1 MLDDAERQHDL
12 LLAQLDAIAA
22 THIDPASLARF
33 RPFLHHYYEMATPTA
48 LTARSPAQLFQI
60 AWQHWLLTEQRAA
73 GEINLKVSPPADD
86 KPDDFASVST
96 VIEDMPFLMDSISMA
111 IREAD
116 SAIDWSVH
124 PLLRIRRDNAGRL
137 QQVLGAGD
145 DTSSSR
151 ALTESLIHMEFEA
164 LTDEQDYAQLT
175 DTIRQLLHDLR
186 IVVEDYPAMRD
197 TLLAQAARLRQAP
210 PNLDQDECDEVADF
224 LRWLADGHFT
234 FLGYARS
241 RAGTDAGTDTG
252 TDSSPHG
259 AAPEFLLH
267 TLTEHGLGLTRA
279 DARFADTDEFI
290 APVEELKRHAQ
301 SNHLLVVTK
310 ANARSPIHHPQ
321 YMDIISI
328 KQFDANGT
336 LEETHRFI
344 GLFSLDVY
352 INRPKDIPLIRRKAQ
367 YVIDRSRLPEN
378 SYSGKNLHDI
388 LHQLPRDE
396 LFQSSE
402 DELYHTCMGIRGLR
416 DRHQL
421 RLFMRRDRYGR
432 FYSCMVYLPR
442 DRYTRE
448 MRDRIAQELLR
459 VCNGLSIDRNVDF
472 LRGELA
478 RIHYIVR
485 TAPGSRIGLR
495 TEEVE
500 ERLIAATRSW
510 RDRLRDQLTRDAL
523 SIENAQTGQ
532 RLARRFCD
540 AFPLAYTSHTDIVDA
555 ATDIHYLA
563 QLNTDTPVLPR
574 LLVDRA
580 AAGQS
585 CPTALRLY
593 CLDQPVALSDVL
605 PTLENFGL
613 RVIRQDPTQVTPR
626 DGGTLW
632 IQAFDIQVQGDCALS
647 QEALKSVFETA
658 FLQCWHG
665 ETENDSLNQL
675 TMSAGLDWRQV
686 VCLRT
691 LTRYLLQTGL
701 PYSQHYM
708 AELLAEHCQFARLLV
723 EQFETRFDPQL
734 DDSSRQQRS
743 LTLAQ
748 ALDHHLDAVTTLDGD
763 RVLRSFLGV
772 VRASLRTNYFQRTP
786 DDLPKRYVS
795 IKLNPELVPE
805 LPAPRPMFE
814 AFVYSPEMEA
824 IHLRGG
830 KVARGGLR
838 WSDRRE
844 DFRTEVLGLVK
855 AQMVKN
861 AIIVPVGAKGGFV
874 VKRGDPTDREAWQAA
889 GKACY
894 RTFLCGL
901 LDITDNRRGD
911 DIVPPDNVVRY
922 DDDDP
927 YLVVAADKGTATFSD
942 AANAVAEEYGFW
954 LGDAFASG
962 GSVGYD
968 HKKMGITARG
978 AWESVKRHFR
988 EAGKNIQETPFTVI
1002 GIGDMSGDVFGNGM
1016 LLSPH
1021 IRLLAAFNHLHI
1033 FIDPDPDT
1041 TASFAERQRLFDLP
1055 RSSWSDYDTGLIS
1068 PGGGVWPRSAK
1079 SIPVS
1084 AAMRA
1089 MLDINDKALTP
1100 DELLNALLRAPVELL
1115 WNGGI
1120 GTYIKAS
1127 TESHQEVG
1135 DRANDA
1141 LRVNARTLRCQV
1153 IGEGGNL
1160 GVTQAGRVEFALQG
1174 GRINTDAIDNAGGV
1188 HSSDR
1193 EVNIKIP
1200 LNALMQAGTL
1210 TRAQRDPLLSSMT
1223 DELAAQVLRDNA
1235 IQSLALSQLELE
1247 ANERLDEHTN
1257 LMRILERDG
1266 LLVRELEYLPDDEAL
1281 AERRT
1286 RGAGLTRPE
1295 LAVLLAYSKI
1305 AVFDLLCASDVPDD
1319 RFFDRELLAYFP
1331 QALQEKYRDSLLDH
1345 RLRRQIIATIL
1356 ANAVVNRMGFS
1367 FVHRLA
1373 EDHDFNPAHVVKSH
1387 AMAHAI
1393 YDGDTYWA
1401 TLDTLDNQVDAAL
1414 QLRLYARVA
1423 GLLKYA
1429 TSWLLNNQWTD
1440 RSTTDALAHFHE
1452 PIRKLER
1459 TLPDALTPRY
1469 RADWDD
1475 AFAAMQEQGVPNDV
1489 ARIMANT
1496 LVLGSAPDII
1506 TLAASSGHTT
1516 ETTAACYFLAGDRLN
1531 ILWLLSAIINLAV
1544 QDKWQALARTN
1555 LREDTYR
1562 LHRQVT
1568 ETLLAY
1574 PGETAEAKFAAWEA
1588 AHGTRIAFGIR
1599 RMESLQAQNPTDFM
1613 TLAVGVREL
1622 RKLRSLP
1629 RPEA

>member
-22 THIDPASLARF
+22 AHIADLDSSRYTTDAATSLARF

-48 LTARSPAQLFQI
+48 LAARSPVQLFHT
-60 AWQHWLLTEQRAA
+60 AWQHWLLTEQRAP
-73 GEINLKVSPPADD
+73 GEIRLRVSAPSEER
-86 KPDDFASVST
+86 PDDFAHIST
-96 VIEDMPFLMDSISMA
+96 VVEDMPFLMDSISMA
-111 IREAD
+111 IRDAD

-124 PLLRIRRDNAGRL
+124 PLLRIRRDNDGHL
-137 QQVLGAGD
+137 QQVLGTGD
-145 DTSSSR
+145 GAQPS
-151 ALTESLIHMEFEA
+151 ESLIHMEFEA
-164 LTDEQDYAQLT
+164 LADDGDYAQLA
-175 DTIRQLLHDLR
+175 DAIHQLLHDLR
-186 IVVEDYPAMRD
+186 IVVADYPAMRD
-197 TLLAQAARLRQAP
+197 ALLEQADRLSQAP
-210 PNLDQDECDEVADF
+210 PNLDQSECDEVADF
-224 LRWLADGHFT
+224 LRWLTEGHFT

-241 RAGTDAGTDTG
+241 RAGIEDNGDGSQA
-252 TDSSPHG
+252 
-259 AAPEFLLH
+259 FLLH
-267 TLTEHGLGLTRA
+267 PLHEHGLGLTRA

-328 KQFDANGT
+328 KQFDANGA
-336 LEETHRFI
+336 LQGTHRFI

-352 INRPKDIPLIRRKAQ
+352 INRPKDIPLIRRKAR

-388 LHQLPRDE
+388 LHQMPRDE

-402 DELYHTCMGIRGLR
+402 EELYHTCMGIRGLR

-448 MRDRIAQELLR
+448 LRDRIAQELLR
-459 VCNGLSIDRNVDF
+459 VCSGLSIDRNVDF

-485 TAPGSRIGLR
+485 TTPGSRIGLR

-510 RDRLRDQLTRDAL
+510 RDRLRDQFTRSPLAEHDGQA
-523 SIENAQTGQ
+523 GQ

-540 AFPLAYTSHTDIVDA
+540 AFPLAYTGHTDIVDA

-563 QLNTDTPVLPR
+563 QLNPDTPLLPR

-585 CPTALRLY
+585 CPTGLRLY
-593 CLDQPVALSDVL
+593 CLGQPVALSDVL

-613 RVIRQDPTQVTPR
+613 RVIRQDPTEVTPR

-632 IQAFDIQVQGDCALS
+632 IQAFDIQVQGNCALS
-647 QEALKSVFETA
+647 QEALKSIFETA
-658 FLQCWHG
+658 FLKCWHG

-675 TMSAGLDWRQV
+675 IMTAGLDWRQI

-708 AELLAEHCQFARLLV
+708 AELLAEHSDIARLLV

-734 DDSSRQQRS
+734 DDSTRQQRA
-743 LTLAQ
+743 LNLAQ
-748 ALDHHLDAVTTLDGD
+748 ALDHRLDAISTLDGD

-772 VRASLRTNYFQRTP
+772 VRASLRTNYFQRTAEG
-786 DDLPKRYVS
+786 LPKRYVS
-795 IKLNPELVPE
+795 IKLDPQLVPE

-814 AFVYSPEMEA
+814 TFVYSPEMEA

-874 VKRGDPTDREAWQAA
+874 VKRGDPTDRDTWQAA

-901 LDITDNRRGD
+901 LDITDNRVGD
-911 DIVPPDNVVRY
+911 AVIAPDNVVRY

-942 AANAVAEEYGFW
+942 TANGIADEYGFW

-962 GSVGYD
+962 GSAGYD

-1033 FIDPDPDT
+1033 FIDPNPDT
-1041 TASFAERQRLFDLP
+1041 AASFAERQRLFALP
-1055 RSSWSDYDTGLIS
+1055 RSGWNDYDTGLIS
-1068 PGGGVWPRSAK
+1068 AGGGIWPRSAK
-1079 SIPVS
+1079 SITLSDEVR
-1084 AAMRA
+1084 AALHIDARV
-1089 MLDINDKALTP
+1089 LTP
-1100 DELLNALLRAPVELL
+1100 NELIRAILTAPVELL
-1115 WNGGI
+1115 FNGGI
-1120 GTYIKAS
+1120 GTYVKA
-1127 TESHQEVG
+1127 TPQSHLDVG
-1135 DRANDA
+1135 DRTNDA
-1141 LRVNARTLRCQV
+1141 VRVNARALRCKV
-1153 IGEGGNL
+1153 VGEGGNL
-1160 GVTQAGRVEFALQG
+1160 GFTQAGRVEYALNG
-1174 GRINTDAIDNAGGV
+1174 GCINTDAIDNAGGV

-1200 LNALMQAGTL
+1200 LNSLMQAGQL
-1210 TRAQRDPLLSSMT
+1210 DRATRDPLLADMT
-1223 DELAAQVLRDNA
+1223 DTLASQVLSDSSL
-1235 IQSLALSQLELE
+1235 QSLALSLQEQD
-1247 ANERLDEHTN
+1247 APERLDEHSQ
-1257 LMRILERDG
+1257 LMRALEREG
-1266 LLVRELEYLPDDEAL
+1266 LLAREQEDLPDDDTL

-1286 RGAGLTRPE
+1286 DGAGLTRPE
-1295 LAVLLAYSKI
+1295 LAVLMAYSKI
-1305 AVFDLLCASDVPDD
+1305 TLFDAVLASPVPDD
-1319 RFFDRELLAYFP
+1319 PGFTESLLHYFP
-1331 QALQEKYRDSLLDH
+1331 APMHAHCRDSLLAH
-1345 RLRRQIIATIL
+1345 RLRREIISTQL
-1356 ANAVVNRMGFS
+1356 ANRVVNHMGS
-1367 FVHRLA
+1367 TFVHRLLD
-1373 EDHDFNPAHVVKSH
+1373 DHGLPPADTVKAF
-1387 AMAHAI
+1387 AMAWAI
-1393 YDGDTYWA
+1393 CDGDTYWR
-1401 TLDTLDNQVDAAL
+1401 LIDTLDNTIASDL
-1414 QLRLYARVA
+1414 QLRLYARVT
-1423 GLLKYA
+1423 GLLRHL
-1429 TSWLLNNQWTD
+1429 TQWLL
-1440 RSTTDALAHFHE
+1440 RSHHGSSQINDALESFHG
-1452 PIRKLER
+1452 PLRALEK
-1459 TLPDALTPRY
+1459 TLPDVLTPSY
-1469 RADWDD
+1469 REEWDG
-1475 AFAAMQEQGVPNDV
+1475 ACAALVEASVPDST
-1489 ARIMANT
+1489 ARTLANT

-1506 TLAASSGHTT
+1506 ELADEAGCGTNMA
-1516 ETTAACYFLAGDRLN
+1516 AACYFLVGDRLN
-1531 ILWLLSAIINLAV
+1531 MLWLLSSIINLGV
-1544 QDKWQALARTN
+1544 QDKWQALARAN
-1555 LREDTYR
+1555 LREDSYR
-1562 LHRQVT
+1562 LQRQVT
-1568 ETLLAY
+1568 ARVLAR
-1574 PGETAEAKFAAWEA
+1574 PGDSADDRFAHWEA
-1588 AHGTRIAFGIR
+1588 AHRDSIHFSIR
-1599 RMESLQAQNPTDFM
+1599 RLDALQAQGQPDFM
-1613 TLAVGVREL
+1613 TLAVGVRAL
-1622 RKLRSLP
+1622 RTLRNLS
-1629 RPEA
+1629 